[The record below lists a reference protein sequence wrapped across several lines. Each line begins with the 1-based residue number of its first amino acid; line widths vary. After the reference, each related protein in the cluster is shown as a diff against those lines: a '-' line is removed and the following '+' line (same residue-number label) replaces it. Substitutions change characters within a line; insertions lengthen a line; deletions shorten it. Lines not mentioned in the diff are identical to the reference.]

1 MSFLASSLL
10 DTEHFDYNSYTEE
23 SNIIFDLLDEIL
35 NLSKTFDYKKIAILF
50 IEIIET
56 ANFFKHI
63 DESDESSEGYSI
75 VDNTFMLSI
84 IQDCDEFKNLKF
96 FMKNYNEDFI
106 RKCETLQEKIKGL
119 DKRFTEYNRLI
130 IGDFLKKSELILYK
144 FKDIETNLNNNK
156 GNIEPIEERKVDF
169 NIRLITKN
177 DIICMISHKN
187 FKRFL
192 YKNLHVI
199 NKDYYSATKDDI
211 KAFEKILYTLY
222 LSVCKHFDS
231 ISKTYEIGDHVIGTI
246 ITSINRQQ
254 KLCEDLQERHSREA
268 AQEVAEDEQQP
279 PEEEKSKNTPS
290 PPEEGR
296 TGAPEGQP
304 SLIP

>member
-75 VDNTFMLSI
+75 VDNTFMVSI
-84 IQDCDEFKNLKF
+84 IQDSDEFKNLKF

-106 RKCETLQEKIKGL
+106 RKCETLQEKIKSL
-119 DKRFTEYNRLI
+119 DKRFTDYNRLI
-130 IGDFLKKSELILYK
+130 IEDFLKKSELILYK

-254 KLCEDLQERHSREA
+254 KLCEDLQERHSRET
-268 AQEVAEDEQQP
+268 AQERAEDEQQP

-296 TGAPEGQP
+296 TGVPSGAP